1 VIANPLTL
9 SPPHIVTSSLVVKM
23 SQSLVFTLLAL
34 AFGLPLLGAI
44 VLRVLTPRLAPPQLY
59 GAAALIFGVAVISVL
74 LLARA
79 NVSSLQIGELS
90 LLLPAAAPADV
101 QPATDQRPTTNVP
114 PAAALPTNMPT
125 AAPSQIEPTEAPTMT
140 PTVTSPTT
148 VAPTETPT
156 VVPPTA
162 EPPTA
167 VPPTQPP
174 KPSGRRTYIVKPGDT
189 LRGIA
194 EQFNVTVAAL
204 LEANKLTPQAADSLK
219 IGQELVIP

>member
-1 VIANPLTL
+1 
-9 SPPHIVTSSLVVKM
+9 M

-34 AFGLPLLGAI
+34 AFGLPILGAI
-44 VLRVLTPRLAPPQLY
+44 VLRVLAPRLAPPQLY
-59 GAAALIFGVAVISVL
+59 GAAALIFGVAVVSVL

-101 QPATDQRPTTNVP
+101 QPTNDQRPTTNVP

-125 AAPSQIEPTEAPTMT
+125 PAPSQIEPTEAPTMT
-140 PTVTSPTT
+140 PTVIPPTAL
-148 VAPTETPT
+148 APTETPT
-156 VVPPTA
+156 IVPPTA

-167 VPPTQPP
+167 EPP
-174 KPSGRRTYIVKPGDT
+174 KPSGRRTYVVKPGDT

-204 LEANKLTPQAADSLK
+204 LKANKLTPKDADSLK

>member
-1 VIANPLTL
+1 L
-9 SPPHIVTSSLVVKM
+9 SSPHLVTSSLVVKM

-59 GAAALIFGVAVISVL
+59 GAAALIFGVAVVSVL

-125 AAPSQIEPTEAPTMT
+125 PAPSQIEPTEAPTMT
-140 PTVTSPTT
+140 PTVIPPTAL
-148 VAPTETPT
+148 APTEAPT
-156 VVPPTA
+156 AEPPTA

-167 VPPTQPP
+167 VPPTAEPP
-174 KPSGRRTYIVKPGDT
+174 KPSGRRTYVVKPGDT

-204 LEANKLTPQAADSLK
+204 LKANKLTPKDADSLK

>member
-1 VIANPLTL
+1 
-9 SPPHIVTSSLVVKM
+9 M

-34 AFGLPLLGAI
+34 AFGLPILGAI
-44 VLRVLTPRLAPPQLY
+44 VLRVLAPRLAPPQLY
-59 GAAALIFGVAVISVL
+59 GAAALIFGVAVVSVL

-101 QPATDQRPTTNVP
+101 QPTNDQRPTTNVP
-114 PAAALPTNMPT
+114 PAAALPTNMPA
-125 AAPSQIEPTEAPTMT
+125 AAPSQIEPTEAPTRT
-140 PTVTSPTT
+140 PTVIPPT
-148 VAPTETPT
+148 APTEAPT
-156 VVPPTA
+156 AEPPTA

-167 VPPTQPP
+167 VPPTAEPP
-174 KPSGRRTYIVKPGDT
+174 KPSGRRTYVVKPGDT

-204 LEANKLTPQAADSLK
+204 LKANKLTPKDADSLK

>member
-1 VIANPLTL
+1 
-9 SPPHIVTSSLVVKM
+9 M
-23 SQSLVFTLLAL
+23 SQSLVFTFLAL
-34 AFGLPLLGAI
+34 AFGLPILGAI

-59 GAAALIFGVAVISVL
+59 GAAALIFGVALVSVL

-90 LLLPAAAPADV
+90 LLLPAVAPADG
-101 QPATDQRPTTNVP
+101 QPANDQRPAISVL
-114 PAAALPTNMPT
+114 PAAALPTSMPT
-125 AAPSQIEPTEAPTMT
+125 AAPSQIEPTETPTTT
-140 PTVTSPTT
+140 PTVVSPTAT
-148 VAPTETPT
+148 APTETPT
-156 VVPPTA
+156 AEPPTA

-167 VPPTQPP
+167 EPPTQPP
-174 KPSGRRTYIVKPGDT
+174 KPSGRRTYVVKPGDT

-204 LEANKLTPQAADSLK
+204 LKANKLTPKDADSLK